1 MPIVCSKAEWKTACR
16 PEELQRYSKSLLK
29 QAGFAAGTY
38 KKTDEKSDHQEEKTI
53 GATVRVLHR
62 TFDEMVKGWLRA
74 GEKDHLQGWAPKTVM
89 DKVYRDYQSVWY
101 QECIGRKL
109 DEAIRCYQK
118 GA

>member
-1 MPIVCSKAEWKTACR
+1 MPIVCSKTEWKTAGR
-16 PEELQRYSKSLLK
+16 PEELQKYSKSLLK